1 VSAIDLF
8 FILKISVGKKAEK
21 FIFYIGDAFL
31 LEFRVQST
39 LTKMELAGKSFL

>member
-1 VSAIDLF
+1 LYQAYSKYNANKDFMNYVFCVI
-8 FILKISVGKKAEK
+8 
-21 FIFYIGDAFL
+21 